1 MLKSSRVFSKEFKIN
16 KIPSLSI
23 FFSSFEFSI
32 AFSREVMIGINE
44 DNNSELAYFN
54 AFVISEDVRFLKFSN
69 SALYLK
75 ISSSKSATFC
85 NSSS

>member
-1 MLKSSRVFSKEFKIN
+1 
-16 KIPSLSI
+16 
-23 FFSSFEFSI
+23 
-32 AFSREVMIGINE
+32 MIGINE